1 MDITSQFVLNLLCY
15 TTLCPIIPRFIISVR
30 ELYDRDLSGRWQGI
44 DTGFGVS
51 SQPSSSGNAAVS
63 AIEFAGVAPGQE
75 QGQVAEGEVDDSE
88 AIRLEM
94 LGDGMYQV

>member
-30 ELYDRDLSGRWQGI
+30 ELYDRDLRGRWQGI
-44 DTGFGVS
+44 DTGFGVL
-51 SQPSSSGNAAVS
+51 SQPVSSGNAVMS
-63 AIEFAGVAPGQE
+63 AIQFADVAPE
-75 QGQVAEGEVDDSE
+75 QVEGQVAEDEVDDSE

-94 LGDGMYQV
+94 RDGTRQV